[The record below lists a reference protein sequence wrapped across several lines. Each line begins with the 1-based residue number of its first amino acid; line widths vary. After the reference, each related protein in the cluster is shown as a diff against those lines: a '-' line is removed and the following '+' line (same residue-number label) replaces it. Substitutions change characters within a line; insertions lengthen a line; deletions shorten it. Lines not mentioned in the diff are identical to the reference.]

1 MLIEDSLN
9 RQKELNN
16 LLYNLSTKIYNE
28 NEIRNCTEDI
38 AKVYKNNFRHSYADF
53 FSIVQKISSSETM
66 NLEYLANN
74 LQEIRKYIETDFLE
88 GGDDIKKAYRPVMKL
103 SDHINLEIAHLN
115 YYNSLSL
122 KKDDLESQNKQI
134 TQEICKTKNDLDE
147 LKKYYSSAQVDLVT
161 VLGIFA
167 AIVFTFSGSFALI
180 GNVLSN
186 ITNAPFFKTIFFLS
200 LSAFIVCNLIFLLL
214 YLVAKIVGKNI
225 YAKCKTPECS
235 CEKQCLTINRFR
247 KRLPYIFWIN
257 VCIICL
263 LLIPVLSII
272 IFW

>member
-1 MLIEDSLN
+1 MLIEVSLD
-9 RQKELNN
+9 RQKKLNN
-16 LLYNLSTKIYNE
+16 LLYNLSTKIYDE
-28 NEIRNCTEDI
+28 CEIKNYTEEI
-38 AKVYKNNFRHSYADF
+38 ATVYKNNFRHSYADF
-53 FSIVQKISSSETM
+53 FNVVQKISSSETM

-115 YYNSLSL
+115 YYNSWSL

-134 TQEICKTKNDLDE
+134 TQEICKTKNDLDN

-167 AIVFTFSGSFALI
+167 AIVFTFSGSFALM
-180 GNVLSN
+180 GNVLLN
-186 ITNAPFFKTIFFLS
+186 ISNAPFIKTFFFLS
-200 LSAFIVCNLIFLLL
+200 LCAFIVCNLIFLLL
-214 YLVAKIVGKNI
+214 YMVAKITGKNI
-225 YAKCKTPECS
+225 YAKCKTLECS
-235 CEKQCLTINRFR
+235 CSKQCKSIHRLR

-257 VCIICL
+257 VCIIVL
-263 LLIPVLSII
+263 LSIPVFLII
-272 IFW
+272 ISK